1 MFCEHSVMVCGDMGL
16 YCGNRK
22 VAGNGLKCELSFLL
36 RWSMSARWLR

>member
-1 MFCEHSVMVCGDMGL
+1 MFCVHSVMVFGDMGL

-22 VAGNGLKCELSFLL
+22 VADNGLKYELSFLL

>member
-1 MFCEHSVMVCGDMGL
+1 MFCVPSVMVSGDMGL

-22 VAGNGLKCELSFLL
+22 VADNSLKCELSFLL